1 MKAPVFEYIAAK
13 DLPQALELLQQDKEV
28 RILAG
33 GQSLVPMLNMRFT
46 YPDMLVDING
56 IKELSYIR
64 EDQGLIK
71 IGAMTRQRDLEFSA
85 LVEQKLPLLH
95 EAILN
100 VGHRQTRNR
109 GTIGGSLCQLDP
121 SAEIPIVSLAFDARL
136 VAKSKNNE
144 RSLGIKDFSQ
154 GFMSPG
160 LNDDEMLVEIG
171 FEPWPAGHGYAFSG
185 FSRREGDFAI
195 ASVAVMMLLDEQ
207 QSIERISVTVG
218 GTASTA
224 FRATKVEELL
234 LGKQPDEALFQEA
247 AEIGAG
253 YEASSDALVP
263 GWYRQHLV
271 GVLMRE
277 ALDKALGR
285 CGDGND

>member
-1 MKAPVFEYIAAK
+1 MKAPIFEYVEAK
-13 DLPQALELLQQDKEV
+13 DLAHALELLQLDKEV
-28 RILAG
+28 SILAG

-46 YPDMLVDING
+46 YPDVLVDINK
-56 IKELSYIR
+56 IKELGYIR

-71 IGAMTRQRDLEFSA
+71 IGAMTRQRDIEFSA
-85 LVEQKLPLLH
+85 LVKHKMPLLH

-121 SAEIPIVSLAFDARL
+121 SAEIPIVSLAFDIGL
-136 VAKSKNNE
+136 VAKSKSNE
-144 RSLGIKDFSQ
+144 RNLGIRDFSQ

-160 LNDDEMLVEIG
+160 LDDDEMLTEVV
-171 FEPWPAGHGYAFSG
+171 FEPWPSGHGYAFSG
-185 FSRREGDFAI
+185 FSRREGDFSI
-195 ASVAVMMLLDEQ
+195 ASVAVMMLLGEQ
-207 QSIERISVTVG
+207 QEIERVSIAVG

-224 FRATKVEELL
+224 FRATQIEDLL
-234 LGKQPDEALFQEA
+234 LGEQPNETLFQEA
-247 AEIGAG
+247 AKMGAD

-263 GWYRQHLV
+263 SWYRQHLV

-277 ALDKALGR
+277 ALDKALSR
-285 CGDGND
+285 CGERNE